1 MLLLFDASDL
11 CLEFWLLKLFC
22 KVLERSVSG
31 SFRENLFQF
40 WLLIPEFVC
49 FTDFDLFSVFCII
62 FVTLDSF
69 LSQLVIRIL
78 LLLPLWQHL
87 MTFRSMIVFLFYRCV
102 ICVKHLNH
110 LNQETEECK
119 MWPKFICT
127 FFRFATKFQQ
137 ILS

>member
-1 MLLLFDASDL
+1 MLLLFDTSDL
-11 CLEFWLLKLFC
+11 CLKFWLLKLFC
-22 KVLERSVSG
+22 KVIERSVSG
-31 SFRENLFQF
+31 SLRENVFQF
-40 WLLIPEFVC
+40 WLLIPGFVC
-49 FTDFDLFSVFCII
+49 FTDFDFFSVFCII